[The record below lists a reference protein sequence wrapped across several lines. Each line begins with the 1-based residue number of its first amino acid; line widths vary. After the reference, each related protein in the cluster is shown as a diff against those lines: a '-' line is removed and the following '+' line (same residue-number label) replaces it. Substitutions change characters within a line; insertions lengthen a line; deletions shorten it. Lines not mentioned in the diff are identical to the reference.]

1 LKLLPIRKPVARTA
15 ASSHDSLGR
24 GVEIAVSVGVFFVVG
39 MLLDNAFQTRP
50 VFMIVCSLFS
60 ILGSFARLW
69 FVYDVDMQRQEI
81 KRRESATIHLRGAK
95 VLAEK

>member
-1 LKLLPIRKPVARTA
+1 MKLLPIRKPVARSA

-81 KRRESATIHLRGAK
+81 KRRESATSHMHGAQ
-95 VLAEK
+95 VLVEK